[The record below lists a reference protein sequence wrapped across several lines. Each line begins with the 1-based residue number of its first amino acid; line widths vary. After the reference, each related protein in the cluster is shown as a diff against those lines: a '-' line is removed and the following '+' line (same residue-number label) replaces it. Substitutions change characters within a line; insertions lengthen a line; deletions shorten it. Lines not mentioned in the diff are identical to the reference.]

1 LPGGGFESL
10 NGRRYFL
17 LWNGVEKMGS
27 EQAEGKKKCSPPG
40 SGVAAYI
47 VNRHQIIGRTL
58 VFQ

>member
-27 EQAEGKKKCSPPG
+27 EQAEGKKN
-40 SGVAAYI
+40 AAHLDQ
-47 VNRHQIIGRTL
+47 V
-58 VFQ
+58 